1 MSLLIERHKN
11 LIAGVLSCFDRGI
24 ITGTL
29 ADIAHA
35 EAMVRHLNAHHTRS
49 QGTRIRHH
57 MGPASIKLYD
67 KAGIMARVACTANNV
82 SFFKHHREVAQPD
95 GGRVWK
101 LAPLRKTIYSLRVL
115 RKPMHA
121 ANERDLAFNTTLD
134 NPAARLKAID
144 KIVKP
149 ARPKDRSYRGFNL
162 FLTIARGEWAISSFR
177 AIRGIVDP

>member
-1 MSLLIERHKN
+1 MSLLIKRHKN

-67 KAGIMARVACTANNV
+67 KAGIMARVACTANDV
-82 SFFKHHREVAQPD
+82 SFSKHHREVAQRD

-121 ANERDLAFNTTLD
+121 ANERYLPSTPRSTTPPPGSRPLTKSP
-134 NPAARLKAID
+134 NLPAPRTA
-144 KIVKP
+144 
-149 ARPKDRSYRGFNL
+149 
-162 FLTIARGEWAISSFR
+162 LTGDSTCFSVRI
-177 AIRGIVDP
+177 